1 MVKSAGICARIS
13 SDPAS
18 TRLGVERQIA
28 DCEALAERKGWPVG
42 EVYVDNDVSAYSG
55 QVRAAYQ
62 QMFEDLKHGL
72 RDAEVVW
79 DLDRLHRQPRELEAF
94 FDLVDAVGIA
104 ENLAT
109 VTGEYDLSTPDGRL
123 HARIKGAVDRSSS
136 DKVGMR
142 LRRKHAELAAAGKV
156 AGGGPRP
163 FGYTDDRLQV
173 VAEEAAI
180 IREMASRM
188 LAGDSLRS
196 LAVDLNSRG
205 IRTSQGNEWTSSGV
219 KRVLMSPRV
228 SGRRE
233 YQGEFFTA
241 VWPPIITPEQSDR
254 LRRKLG
260 SRTPKDRRAPRRYL
274 LTGGLLRCGRCDAPM
289 IARPDAQRRRRYVCD
304 GGPGHAGCGRLS
316 ALAEPLE
323 ELITKAV
330 LYRLDTPE
338 LAAALTD
345 ARAQQTELAGLHDQ
359 IADDQAML
367 EELAADYANRQISR
381 SEWMAAREP
390 IQGRIDQARR
400 RLSRLSPTT
409 PIDGYVGHSD
419 LLRAAW
425 SGLPLSRQK
434 AIVRVLIERV
444 IAHPPSST
452 ETGSSRSGASDSGA
466 NRSGRLVANA
476 DRGRRRRAVPRWC
489 GHEPLLTHRRGSVV
503 TFQAGRVSG
512 RRGGGSAVPPG
523 GGPPPSQ
530 SPPPRSPSPPH
541 PAWRTSPPP
550 SGAPPRGRFVSA
562 P

>member
-1 MVKSAGICARIS
+1 MVTAGIYARIS
-13 SDPAS
+13 SDPDG

-28 DCEALAERKGWPVG
+28 DCEALAARLGWAVADQ
-42 EVYVDNDVSAYSG
+42 YIDNDISAWSG
-55 QVRAAYQ
+55 KARPEYERMVD
-62 QMFEDLKHGL
+62 DLKN
-72 RDAEVVW
+72 REIDAIVVW
-79 DLDRLHRQPRELEAF
+79 HPDRLTRHPRELEELIA
-94 FDLVDAVGIA
+94 LVEGIGDVRI
-104 ENLAT
+104 ET
-109 VTGEYDLSTPDGRL
+109 VTAGDYDLSTSAGRSV
-123 HARIKGAVDRSSS
+123 ARIVGAIARKDS
-136 DKVGMR
+136 DDASTR

-180 IREMASRM
+180 IREMASRV

-205 IRTSQGNEWTSSGV
+205 IRTTQGNEWTSSGV
-219 KRVLMSPRV
+219 KRILMAPRV

-233 YQGEFFTA
+233 YRGEFFEA

-254 LRRKLG
+254 LRRTLG
-260 SRTPKDRRAPRRYL
+260 SRTTKDRRAPKRYL

-304 GGPGHAGCGRLS
+304 GGPGHSGCGRLS

-323 ELITKAV
+323 ELIAEAV

-345 ARAQQTELAGLHDQ
+345 TRAQQAELAGLHDQ
-359 IADDQAML
+359 IAADQAML
-367 EELAADYANRQISR
+367 DELAADYANRQIGR

-390 IQGRIDQARR
+390 IQARIDQARR

-409 PIDGYVGHSD
+409 PIDGYVGQAD

-425 SGLPLSRQK
+425 TGLTLSRQK

-444 IAHPPSST
+444 IAHPAKP
-452 ETGSSRSGASDSGA
+452 GAKFDPD
-466 NRSGRLVANA
+466 RFEPIWRL
-476 DRGRRRRAVPRWC
+476 
-489 GHEPLLTHRRGSVV
+489 
-503 TFQAGRVSG
+503 
-512 RRGGGSAVPPG
+512 
-523 GGPPPSQ
+523 
-530 SPPPRSPSPPH
+530 
-541 PAWRTSPPP
+541 
-550 SGAPPRGRFVSA
+550 
-562 P
+562 

>member
-1 MVKSAGICARIS
+1 MVTAGIYARIS
-13 SDPAS
+13 SDPDG

-28 DCEALAERKGWPVG
+28 DCEALAARLGWTVADQ
-42 EVYVDNDVSAYSG
+42 YIDNDISAWSG
-55 QVRAAYQ
+55 KARPEYQ
-62 QMFEDLKHGL
+62 RMVDDLKN
-72 RDAEVVW
+72 REIDAVLVW
-79 DLDRLHRQPRELEAF
+79 HPDRLTRHPRELEELIA
-94 FDLVDAVGIA
+94 LVEGIGDVRI
-104 ENLAT
+104 ET
-109 VTGEYDLSTPDGRL
+109 VTAGDYDLSTSAGRSV
-123 HARIKGAVDRSSS
+123 ARIVGAIARKDS
-136 DKVGMR
+136 DDASTR

-180 IREMASRM
+180 VREMASRV

-205 IRTSQGNEWTSSGV
+205 IRTTQGNEWTSSGV
-219 KRVLMSPRV
+219 KRILMAPRV

-233 YQGEFFTA
+233 YRGEFFEA

-260 SRTPKDRRAPRRYL
+260 SRTTNDRRAPKRYL

-304 GGPGHAGCGRLS
+304 GGPGHSGCGRLS

-323 ELITKAV
+323 ELIAEAV

-345 ARAQQTELAGLHDQ
+345 ARAQQAELAGLHDQ

-367 EELAADYANRQISR
+367 DELAADYANRRIGR

-409 PIDGYVGHSD
+409 PIDGYVGQGD

-425 SGLPLSRQK
+425 TGLTPPVRRPSCGCSSSG
-434 AIVRVLIERV
+434 
-444 IAHPPSST
+444 
-452 ETGSSRSGASDSGA
+452 
-466 NRSGRLVANA
+466 
-476 DRGRRRRAVPRWC
+476 
-489 GHEPLLTHRRGSVV
+489 
-503 TFQAGRVSG
+503 
-512 RRGGGSAVPPG
+512 
-523 GGPPPSQ
+523 
-530 SPPPRSPSPPH
+530 
-541 PAWRTSPPP
+541 
-550 SGAPPRGRFVSA
+550 
-562 P
+562 